1 MIKKIGLLWRTIRYL
16 RPIQLYARLW
26 FKYRIPK
33 INKVDTLKVSLSTR
47 ISTYPAS
54 RKPNMIG
61 PFSWCILNVEGNLED
76 IGWHDDKRTSL
87 WRYNQHYFDDLNANS
102 SQLRKN
108 WHFVIIETWIKENK
122 PTSGIGWDPYPTS
135 LRIVNWIKWVLR
147 GNRLSPNATHSLVI
161 QARWLIKRL
170 EWHLLGNHLF
180 ANAKAL
186 IFAGLFFDDIEAQLW
201 LKKGMKILEKEIFEQ
216 ILQDGGQ
223 IELTPMYHA
232 LALEDLLDLI
242 NICSANLPKLSREQ
256 IQQLEYWKTLIPK
269 MLSWLAVMSHPD
281 GRISFFNDAAFNIAP
296 ENEELFCYAERL
308 GFTRLRLSKDITFL
322 ENSGY
327 LRLQAGKATLIADF
341 AKIGADYIPGHGH
354 ADTLSFELSIGTDR
368 VFVNSGTSEYGK
380 GKNRQRTNL
389 LHTIRFL

>member
-1 MIKKIGLLWRTIRYL
+1 
-16 RPIQLYARLW
+16 
-26 FKYRIPK
+26 
-33 INKVDTLKVSLSTR
+33 
-47 ISTYPAS
+47 
-54 RKPNMIG
+54 MIG

-186 IFAGLFFDDIEAQLW
+186 IFAGLFFFDDIEAQLW
-201 LKKGMKILEKEIFEQ
+201 LK
-216 ILQDGGQ
+216 
-223 IELTPMYHA
+223 
-232 LALEDLLDLI
+232 
-242 NICSANLPKLSREQ
+242 RE
-256 IQQLEYWKTLIPK
+256 
-269 MLSWLAVMSHPD
+269 
-281 GRISFFNDAAFNIAP
+281 
-296 ENEELFCYAERL
+296 
-308 GFTRLRLSKDITFL
+308 
-322 ENSGY
+322 
-327 LRLQAGKATLIADF
+327 
-341 AKIGADYIPGHGH
+341 
-354 ADTLSFELSIGTDR
+354 
-368 VFVNSGTSEYGK
+368 
-380 GKNRQRTNL
+380 
-389 LHTIRFL
+389 